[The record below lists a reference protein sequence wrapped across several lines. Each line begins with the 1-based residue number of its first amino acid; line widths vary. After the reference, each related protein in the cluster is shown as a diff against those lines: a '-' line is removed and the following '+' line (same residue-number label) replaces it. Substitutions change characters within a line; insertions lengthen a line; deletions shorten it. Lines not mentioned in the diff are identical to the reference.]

1 MARAL
6 HSSAEA
12 MKKVLGA
19 SHGVVTSIGGFLE
32 IGSIVAAAIAGAE
45 FGFSLL
51 WAFVLG
57 GICLVLLV
65 EMASRFSS
73 VTQQTVVG
81 AMRARF
87 GFNFALV
94 PLAGVFLVTLLVL
107 SMEIAGVA
115 VAAELATGV
124 SFRLW
129 APTAAFGVW
138 LVLWSSRFR
147 AFNLLVSLLGLLGIV
162 FFVVAVWLA
171 PPWRELAHGLVPSLP
186 SLPAEGLRRWGFLAA
201 VALGASISPALFFFY
216 SSGVLADRGIGDQPL
231 PRIASLLG
239 TGMRMVLAASTVT
252 VAALVFAPRGT
263 RITDF
268 HALADLLAVPL
279 GRTGHRLFVA
289 TLGIA
294 CFGAAAEV
302 ALVAG
307 YLVSNVLGW
316 DFGKKERPRESPRFS
331 IVTTVA
337 IILAAIVPMAGV
349 NPIDLTLISM
359 AATAATLP
367 LAVAPFLVLMND
379 EKTLGLQRN
388 RLPSNVLVTAIVA
401 LALLLALVTIPMQL
415 VRG

>member
-1 MARAL
+1 
-6 HSSAEA
+6 
-12 MKKVLGA
+12 MKKVLDVA
-19 SHGVVTSIGGFLE
+19 HGVVTSIGGFLE

-45 FGFSLL
+45 LGFGLL

-57 GICLVLLV
+57 GICLLLLV
-65 EMASRFSS
+65 EMAGRFSS
-73 VTQQTVVG
+73 VTQQTVAG

-87 GFNFALV
+87 GNVFTLI
-94 PLAGVFLVTLLVL
+94 PLAGVFAVTLLVL
-107 SMEIAGVA
+107 ATEIAGVA

-147 AFNLLVSLLGLLGIV
+147 VFNLLVSLLGLLGIV
-162 FFVVAVWLA
+162 FLVVALWLA
-171 PPWRELAHGLVPSLP
+171 PPWRELAHGLLP
-186 SLPAEGLRRWGFLAA
+186 SLPHAGIGRWGFLAA
-201 VALGASISPALFFFY
+201 VALGASISPALFYFY
-216 SSGVLADRGIGDQPL
+216 SSGVLANRGTGPQKL

-239 TGMRMVLAASTVT
+239 TAMRMVLAASTVT
-252 VAALVFAPRGT
+252 VAALVFAPRGIH
-263 RITDF
+263 ITDF
-268 HALADLLAVPL
+268 HTLADLLALPL
-279 GRTGHRLFVA
+279 GRTGYRLFVA

-316 DFGKKERPRESPRFS
+316 DYGKRERPRESPRFS

-337 IILAAIVPMAGV
+337 IILAAIVPMAGA
-349 NPIDLTLISM
+349 NPIDLTLIAM
-359 AATAATLP
+359 AATAVTLP
-367 LAVAPFLVLMND
+367 LAVAPFLILMND
-379 EKTLGLQRN
+379 EKTLGPQKN

-401 LALLLALVTIPMQL
+401 LAMLLAVATIPLQIAK
-415 VRG
+415 G